1 MPDFRIIFRSMRY
14 KNYRLFFIGQ
24 AISLTGTWMQ
34 IIALAWLVY
43 RLTDSALLLGVV
55 GFSSQIPAFLL
66 APFAGVAAD
75 RYNRRRILIATQVLA
90 MIQAFILAG
99 LVISGV
105 VAVWHIIILSVFI
118 GMIGSFEIPLRHAFV
133 VEMIGKRQDLNNAIA
148 LNASL
153 FNAARLIGPSVAG
166 VLIALFGEGICFLL
180 NAISYIA
187 VLITLIAIKVPQRH
201 NPVLRKHVFQE
212 LKDGFIYAFNSMPI
226 KATLF
231 MLALISLMGVPY
243 QVLMPIFARDI
254 FHAGPVA
261 LGYLMG
267 VSGLGALAGAICL
280 AARKSSAGLGRIIA
294 LSSVVFGAGIMV
306 FGLSKTM
313 LLSLPVIFIIGFAM
327 MVQMAAGNIV
337 LQTVVEEDKRGRIMS
352 LYTMAFMGTMPLG
365 SLMAGVL
372 AERIGAPNTLLL
384 GGVCCIIGGAVFA
397 GKLKILRKQAQQVY
411 ARKNILPEAA
421 QGIEAASGLKGV

>member
-1 MPDFRIIFRSMRY
+1 MPDFRIIFRSMKY
-14 KNYRLFFIGQ
+14 KNYRLFFFGQ

-99 LVISGV
+99 LVISGNI
-105 VAVWHIIILSVFI
+105 AVWHIIILSVFI

-153 FNAARLIGPSVAG
+153 FNAARLIGPSAAG

-201 NPVLRKHVFQE
+201 NPVSRKHVFQE

-267 VSGLGALAGAICL
+267 VSGLGALAGVIYL

-294 LSSVVFGAGIMV
+294 LSSVVFGAGIMA

-337 LQTVVEEDKRGRIMS
+337 LQTAVEEDKRGRIMS

-384 GGVCCIIGGAVFA
+384 GGMCCIIGGAVFA

-411 ARKNILPEAA
+411 AGKNIMPEAA
-421 QGIEAASGLKGV
+421 KGIEAASGLKGV

>member
-1 MPDFRIIFRSMRY
+1 MPDFRIIFRSMKY
-14 KNYRLFFIGQ
+14 KNYRLFFFGQ

-55 GFSSQIPAFLL
+55 GFASQIPTFLL

-90 MIQAFILAG
+90 MIQAFVLAG
-99 LVISGV
+99 LVISGNI
-105 VAVWHIIILSVFI
+105 AVWHIIILSVFI
-118 GMIGSFEIPLRHAFV
+118 GLVSSFEIPLRHAFV

-153 FNAARLIGPSVAG
+153 FNAARLIGPSAAG

-187 VLITLIAIKVPQRH
+187 VLITLIAIKVPKRH
-201 NPVLRKHVFQE
+201 SPISRKHVFQE

-243 QVLMPIFARDI
+243 QVLMPIFAKDI
-254 FHAGPVA
+254 FQAGPTA

-267 VSGLGALAGAICL
+267 VSGLGALAGAIYL

-294 LSSVVFGAGIMV
+294 LSSVVFGAGIMA

-313 LLSLPVIFIIGFAM
+313 FLSLPVIFVIGFAM

-384 GGVCCIIGGAVFA
+384 GGMCCIIGGVVFA
-397 GKLKILRKQAQQVY
+397 GKLKILRKQVQQVY
-411 ARKNILPEAA
+411 ARKNIMPEAA